1 MTQLV
6 HLLSSSSFTIN
17 NFCLLAV
24 FCSSRGRI
32 PFITILRWFILFLRA
47 RAMQKRPAAIFQN
60 RRYPG
65 CLCHNWLQRTPAIVV
80 EGCFPPSIIRFEPCR
95 HQFHSLLYFHRRIY
109 TTCWGI
115 WGNLQQWSL
124 RAKYRIRLFDDFM
137 SAAWYLWFQIQFSLQ
152 KRPVG

>member
-1 MTQLV
+1 MNISIDVIKLV

-47 RAMQKRPAAIFQN
+47 SAMQKDHQLFFQN
-60 RRYPG
+60 CWYPG
-65 CLCHNWLQRTPAIVV
+65 CFCHNWLQHTPAIVV
-80 EGCFPPSIIRFEPCR
+80 EGCFLPSIICFESCCY
-95 HQFHSLLYFHRRIY
+95 QFHSLLYFHRRIY
-109 TTCWGI
+109 TRCWSI

-124 RAKYRIRLFDDFM
+124 ETKQQIRFLM
-137 SAAWYLWFQIQFSLQ
+137 I
-152 KRPVG
+152 